1 VETAVQLAAGPETLN
16 NDSQATMNHERVL
29 IVEDEEN
36 ERTGLAELITSWGYR
51 TETARDGAEGLEK
64 VTSWAPSL
72 VITDMKMPRMG
83 GLELLD
89 KLATD
94 AQTMAV
100 IVVTAQGT
108 IDSAVQAMR
117 MGAYDY
123 ITKPIDTN
131 RLQTILQ
138 NASALLG
145 TRAELEVT
153 RRKLRDAG
161 SLGSLI
167 GSSKK
172 MQEIF
177 HLIEMVA
184 PSTAS
189 VLITGASGTGKEL
202 VARTVHELSPRRNK
216 PFVPINCAAI
226 PETLIESEIFGH
238 EKGAFTGALE
248 RRTGC
253 FELAEGGT
261 LLLDEIGEMPV
272 ATQAK
277 LLRVLEDSKLR
288 RLGSKVETTVDV
300 RVLAATNKVPEEAV
314 ERGELRNDLYYRLNV
329 FNIHM
334 PPLRE
339 HKEDVPDLVQAL
351 LEDMNRKHG
360 RKVAGVSEAV
370 LNAFQ
375 NYSWPGN
382 VREMRNTLE
391 RATIVCDGPVVETKH
406 LPPGFGKSSLR
417 SSSEDGDTVHL
428 GVGTT
433 VEEAE
438 KRLILKTLESTNN
451 NKTRAAEILG
461 ISLKTLHNK
470 LKEYGS
476 ATTDPAL
483 VREDS

>member
-1 VETAVQLAAGPETLN
+1 MRGFSRHPEGNEQSTPM
-16 NDSQATMNHERVL
+16 SQERVL

-36 ERTGLAELITSWGYR
+36 ERSGLAEIVSSWSYR
-51 TETARDGAEGLEK
+51 VETARDGVEGLAK
-64 VTSWAPSL
+64 ATQWSPSI
-72 VITDMKMPRMG
+72 VITDLKMPRMG
-83 GLELLD
+83 GIELLGR
-89 KLATD
+89 LSED
-94 AQTMAV
+94 AQTIAV
-100 IVVTAQGT
+100 VLVTAQGT

-131 RLQTILQ
+131 RLRTILA

-145 TRAELEVT
+145 ARTELEAT
-153 RRKLRDAG
+153 RRRLRDAG
-161 SLGSLI
+161 SLGRLNGASR
-167 GSSKK
+167 K

-177 HLIEMVA
+177 RLIEMVA

-202 VARTVHELSPRRNK
+202 VARTIHDLSPRKDR
-216 PFVPINCAAI
+216 PFVAINCAAI
-226 PETLIESEIFGH
+226 PETLMESE
-238 EKGAFTGALE
+238 KGSFTGAME

-272 ATQAK
+272 GTQAK
-277 LLRVLEDSKLR
+277 LLRVLEDRKLR
-288 RLGSKVETTVDV
+288 RLGSKVETAVDV
-300 RVLAATNKVPEEAV
+300 RVLAATNKVPDEAV
-314 ERGELRNDLYYRLNV
+314 AKGELRSDLYYRLNV

-339 HKEDVPDLVQAL
+339 HKEDIPGLVQL
-351 LEDMNRKHG
+351 LLKEMSEKHT
-360 RKVAGVSEAV
+360 RKVVAASEAV
-370 LNAFQ
+370 LNQFTA
-375 NYSWPGN
+375 YSWPGN
-382 VREMRNTLE
+382 VRELRNTIE
-391 RATIVCDGPVVETKH
+391 RAVIVCDSAMIETKH
-406 LPPGFGKSSLR
+406 LPPEFGHSPLR
-417 SSSEDGDTVHL
+417 TAASDPDAVRL

-438 KRLILKTLESTNN
+438 KMLILKTLEATSN

-476 ATTDPAL
+476 AAAEAATGKEE
-483 VREDS
+483 VSSG

>member
-1 VETAVQLAAGPETLN
+1 
-16 NDSQATMNHERVL
+16 MNQEKVL

-36 ERTGLAELITSWGYR
+36 ERTGLAELVSAWGYR
-51 TETARDGAEGLEK
+51 AETASDGLEGLEK
-64 VTSWAPSL
+64 ISTWSPSIIVTDL
-72 VITDMKMPRMG
+72 KMPRMTG
-83 GLELLD
+83 MELLER
-89 KLATD
+89 LAGD
-94 AQTMAV
+94 SQTVAV

-123 ITKPIDTN
+123 VTKPIDTN
-131 RLQTILQ
+131 RLRTILQ

-145 TRAELEVT
+145 TRVELEVT

-161 SLGSLI
+161 SLGSLV
-167 GSSKK
+167 GSSRK
-172 MQEIF
+172 MQELF
-177 HLIEMVA
+177 RLTEMVA

-202 VARTVHELSPRRNK
+202 VARTIHELSPRRNK

-248 RRTGC
+248 RRVGC

-261 LLLDEIGEMPV
+261 LLLDEIGEMPIG
-272 ATQAK
+272 TQAK
-277 LLRVLEDSKLR
+277 LLRVLEDRKLR

-314 ERGELRNDLYYRLNV
+314 ARGELRNDLYYRLNV

-339 HKEDVPDLVQAL
+339 HKEDIPELVRAL
-351 LEDMNRKHG
+351 LAEMCVKHG
-360 RKVAGVSEAV
+360 RKVATVSEAV
-370 LNAFQ
+370 LNIFHS
-375 NYSWPGN
+375 YSWPGN
-382 VREMRNTLE
+382 VRELRNTLE
-391 RATIVCDGPVVETKH
+391 RAVIVCDGAIIESKH
-406 LPPGFGKSSLR
+406 LPPGFGQAPVRTSA
-417 SSSEDGDTVHL
+417 EDPDAVRL

-438 KRLILKTLESTNN
+438 RLLILKTLEATNN

-470 LKEYGS
+470 LKEYGAAAADAVS
-476 ATTDPAL
+476 SG
-483 VREDS
+483 REE

>member
-1 VETAVQLAAGPETLN
+1 M
-16 NDSQATMNHERVL
+16 SQEKVL

-36 ERTGLAELITSWGYR
+36 ERTGLAELVSAWGYR
-51 TETARDGAEGLEK
+51 AETARDGAEGFDK
-64 VTSWAPSL
+64 VSSWGPSI
-72 VITDMKMPRMG
+72 VVTDLKMPRMG
-83 GLELLD
+83 GLELLERIAAD
-89 KLATD
+89 SK
-94 AQTMAV
+94 TMAV

-117 MGAYDY
+117 LGAYDY

-131 RLQTILQ
+131 RLRTILQ
-138 NASALLG
+138 NASSLLG

-238 EKGAFTGALE
+238 EKGAFTGAIE

-277 LLRVLEDSKLR
+277 LLRVLEDHKLR
-288 RLGSKVETTVDV
+288 RLGSRVETTVDV

-314 ERGELRNDLYYRLNV
+314 ARGELRNDLYYRLNV

-339 HKEDVPDLVQAL
+339 HKEDVPDLVHSL
-351 LEDMNRKHG
+351 LAEMSAKHS
-360 RKVAGVSEAV
+360 RSAKTVSDAV
-370 LNAFQ
+370 LTLFQ

-382 VREMRNTLE
+382 VRELRNTLE
-391 RATIVCDGPVVETKH
+391 RAVIVCESSVIETKH
-406 LPPGFGKSSLR
+406 LPPGFGQSVR
-417 SSSEDGDTVHL
+417 PV
-428 GVGTT
+428 
-433 VEEAE
+433 A
-438 KRLILKTLESTNN
+438 N
-451 NKTRAAEILG
+451 
-461 ISLKTLHNK
+461 
-470 LKEYGS
+470 
-476 ATTDPAL
+476 DP
-483 VREDS
+483 